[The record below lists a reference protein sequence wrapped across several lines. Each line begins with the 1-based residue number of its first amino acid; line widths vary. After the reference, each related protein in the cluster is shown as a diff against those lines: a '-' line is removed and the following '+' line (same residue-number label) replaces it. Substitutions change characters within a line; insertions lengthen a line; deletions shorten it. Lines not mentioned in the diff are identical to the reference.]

1 MSTRDSDCACSL
13 LLPFSWIYHLGAS
26 LRRAMYSAG
35 IARSYRP
42 PVRTISVGNIT
53 AGGTGKSP
61 LVELLSARIIA
72 QGKKVAVV
80 RRSRA
85 GLLFGKDL
93 SDEKKLLEENVPGI
107 SQFADTN
114 KARAA
119 VRAAHT
125 RPDVILIDDGFQTL
139 SLERDFDIVTVD
151 AAAPFGGG
159 CLLPAGRLR
168 EPVRALGRAGAV
180 VLTRCET
187 VTSEEM
193 EGVIGQIQN
202 LTDAPVFPASIEV
215 DCVSTFD
222 DRKEDPSFLQNRKV
236 FAFCGIGNP
245 ASFFSTVERLGCE
258 IAGRAVFADH
268 HPYTRADISGIAE
281 TAASTGSDLILTT
294 QKDAVKLR
302 DLPAPNIDIR
312 FIRIRLKVTKLERL
326 LELILG

>member
-1 MSTRDSDCACSL
+1 MSTRESECACPL
-13 LLPFSWIYHLGAS
+13 LLPFSWLYRCGAI
-26 LRRAMYSAG
+26 LRGAMYSTG
-35 IARSYRP
+35 IVRSYRP
-42 PVRTISVGNIT
+42 SVRTISVGNIT
-53 AGGTGKSP
+53 VGGTGKSP
-61 LVELLSARIIA
+61 LVELLSAQIIA
-72 QGKKVAVV
+72 QGKKVAIV

-93 SDEKKLLEENVPGI
+93 SDEEKLLEENVPGI

-119 VRAAHT
+119 VRAAQT

-187 VTSEEM
+187 VTSEKM
-193 EGVIGQIQN
+193 ENVIGQIQN
-202 LTDAPVFPASIEV
+202 LTDAPVFPSSIEV
-215 DCVSTFD
+215 DCVSTLD
-222 DRKEDPSFLQNRKV
+222 GREEDPSSLRNRKV

-245 ASFFSTVERLGCE
+245 ASFFFTVEHLGCE
-258 IAGRAVFADH
+258 IAGRAIFADH
-268 HPYTRADISGIAE
+268 HPYTRADIDRIVEDAD
-281 TAASTGSDLILTT
+281 STGSDLILTT

-302 DLPAPNIDIR
+302 DLPAPGIDIR
-312 FIRIRLKVTKLERL
+312 FIRIRLEVTEFERL